1 MADALSSSPLPSSNG
16 KASEPERAVL
26 ILGACLP
33 VWSLTIDAFI
43 KFQLQRKP
51 LGQCGTNT
59 LRKTILK
66 LLEEN
71 HIEKTPDT
79 LDYVVAW
86 SMRYATQE
94 IGHQVNFP
102 EEARAIVIADLM
114 QAFVGVHEAYLTPHS
129 DGNDSAAPAHVAT
142 VTSNDSK

>member
-1 MADALSSSPLPSSNG
+1 MADASSSSAPLLSSEG
-16 KASEPERAVL
+16 AEPERAVL
-26 ILGACLP
+26 ILEACLP

-43 KFQLQRKP
+43 KFQLKRKP

-59 LRKTILK
+59 FHKTTLK

-71 HIEKTPDT
+71 RIEKTPET

-114 QAFVGVHEAYLTPHS
+114 QAFVGIHKAYLAPV
-129 DGNDSAAPAHVAT
+129 DGNATPAPVTERAAAISDST
-142 VTSNDSK
+142 